1 MDARFQDAALRA
13 GMAVMGAKLPCQRL
27 TAFARTPKTR
37 LNCNQRIE
45 FENRKLTTAVED
57 RPGKGWVLAMLAA
70 LRVALVP
77 PAR

>member
-1 MDARFQDAALRA
+1 M
-13 GMAVMGAKLPCQRL
+13 
-27 TAFARTPKTR
+27 
-37 LNCNQRIE
+37 NEIE
-45 FENRKLTTAVED
+45 KQKLTTAVED